1 MFDNLQ
7 HSHTYA
13 QRVQRAFTSAQ
24 NPLCCRP
31 LLLHL
36 THLGYVMSA
45 SDTTVFWSQVWQLWL
60 WHLTLLCRD
69 RPSNCNHSLW
79 LFMVLLVGHPAFLSR
94 YFLLLTTRSA
104 SQGHSPKPPSS
115 CVITPPSHPWWPV
128 IQQPSTWPHL
138 HSMSTASKGKTHP
151 KSLHQNLQQ
160 KHPHNAFFHCCSL
173 LHLTTPPEF
182 VKTSTAA
189 LSRGDVWLLKV

>member
-7 HSHTYA
+7 RSCTCA

-36 THLGYVMSA
+36 THLGYVAGA
-45 SDTTVFWSQVWQLWL
+45 SDTTVFWSRVWRLRL
-60 WHLTLLCRD
+60 RHSTLLRRD
-69 RPSNCNHSLW
+69 RPSNRNRSLR
-79 LFMVLLVGHPAFLSR
+79 LFTVLLVGHPAFLSR

-115 CVITPPSHPWWPV
+115 CVITPPSRPWWPV
-128 IQQPSTWPHL
+128 VQQPSTWPHL
-138 HSMSTASKGKTHP
+138 HSTSTAGEGETHP
-151 KSLHQNLQQ
+151 KSLRQNLQQ
-160 KHPHNAFFHCCSL
+160 KHPRNAFFRRRSL
-173 LHLTTPPEF
+173 LHLTSLPEF

-189 LSRGDVWLLKV
+189 SSRGDVWLLKV

>member
-1 MFDNLQ
+1 MFNSLQ
-7 HSHTYA
+7 HSRTYA

-36 THLGYVMSA
+36 THLGYVTGA
-45 SDTTVFWSQVWQLWL
+45 SDTAVFWSRVWRLWL
-60 WHLTLLCRD
+60 RHLTLLHRD
-69 RPSNCNHSLW
+69 RPSNRNCSLQ

-104 SQGHSPKPPSS
+104 SQGHSPKLPSS
-115 CVITPPSHPWWPV
+115 CVITLPLRPWWPV
-128 IQQPSTWPHL
+128 VQQPSTWPHL
-138 HSMSTASKGKTHP
+138 HSTSTAGKGETHP

-160 KHPHNAFFHCCSL
+160 KHPHNAFFRRHSL
-173 LHLTTPPEF
+173 LHLTSPPEF

-189 LSRGDVWLLKV
+189 SSRGDMWLLKV